1 MIVKVFAP
9 RAKLIAVESWL
20 PLVSAYVDPPKVAVA
35 VSPTP
40 THVGVMFTVLVSLAA
55 ATEYVVV
62 IPAKLGESVRPLL
75 RDSADNVETD
85 DPTRVI
91 VIV

>member
-9 RAKLIAVESWL
+9 TSKFIAVASWL
-20 PLVSAYVDPPKVAVA
+20 PLVSAYVALLNVAVA

-40 THVGVMFTVLVSLAA
+40 IQVGVMLTVLVSLAA

-62 IPAKLGESVRPLL
+62 AASKLGESVRPLL

-85 DPTRVI
+85 DGARVI